1 MVGWR
6 APRSPDI
13 ALPNRQQLID
23 ALATLERVG
32 RVAAAGVD
40 ARTTVDEIVRVVAE
54 QMGTPLCSLYLTE
67 PGSRGVVLAASTALR
82 FNPHAPPRLGPGE
95 GLVGLVVEKGQAVAV
110 AEAERHPRFK
120 FLPKTGEERFVS
132 FLGVP
137 VVQGGEVAGCLVV
150 QTEQARTFEEQEIQL
165 LQTVAHQVGGLVE
178 GLNSTALIA
187 ASGGSERREL
197 RLVGV
202 AAAPGVAVGRA
213 VVERGLLPLHAYQAS
228 GEPEVELVRLDVA
241 VAAARGDLDRVI
253 ARLREAVGEE
263 EAALLEM
270 QRLLLTKGS
279 FLNAIEARITAGA
292 NAYRTIRE
300 VALDHY
306 HTFLR
311 LPDPYIRQRG
321 GDVLEVA
328 RRLLETLCK
337 GQPEPAAETTT
348 GTIRVANQISV
359 TDVLDAPEQ
368 GVRGVVQGAT
378 TPDSHA
384 VLLARTLGLPM
395 VTGIEVGAI
404 RRGDRLIV
412 DGTTG
417 TLYLN
422 PSPAVAAAHRPP
434 VSTTW
439 SPNVPATALPV
450 RLRANVSVGRDL
462 ELAAAHGAMGIGLYR
477 TEYAMLTHRDALY
490 AEEEQLALYRAAVE
504 RFPDYPTTLRTLDL
518 GGDKPFLRLLP
529 VQEANPLLGLRAVR
543 LTLHRKQVLITQLRA
558 MLRAAAFGPVRIL
571 FPMVTTLEELDALLA
586 EVAAARAALV
596 AEGVDH
602 GPVEVGVMVEVPVV
616 ARAGGPLFERVD
628 FVAIGSNDL
637 TQYALAVDRQS
648 ATVGH
653 LYQPLHPA
661 VLLLIQDT
669 VAAAHAAGKQVCLC
683 GELAAW
689 PLALPA
695 LLALAIDELSLAPPA
710 IPRIWDALVDLTR
723 AACAPLLP
731 DLLAAASQDAVIQI
745 LEHHFPHLASHGADE
760 G

>member
-1 MVGWR
+1 L
-6 APRSPDI
+6 PD
-13 ALPNRQQLID
+13 RQQLID

-32 RVAAAGVD
+32 RVAAAGAD

-54 QMGTPLCSLYLTE
+54 QMSTPLCSLYLTE
-67 PGSRGVVLAASTALR
+67 PGSRELVLAASTGLR

-95 GLVGLVVEKGQAVAV
+95 GLVGLVVEGGKAVALE
-110 AEAERHPRFK
+110 EAERHPRFK

-150 QTEQARTFEEQEIQL
+150 QTEVPRRFHDEEIQL

-178 GLNSTALIA
+178 GLNSTALITA
-187 ASGGSERREL
+187 GDNDDRREL

-202 AAAPGVAVGRA
+202 AASPGVTVGRA
-213 VVERGLLPLHAYQAS
+213 VVESGLLPLHAYQAS
-228 GEPEVELVRLDVA
+228 GQPEVELTRLDVA
-241 VAAARGDLDRVI
+241 VAAARNDLDRVI
-253 ARLREAVGEE
+253 ARLREEVGEE

-270 QRLLLTKGS
+270 QRLLLAEGS
-279 FLNAIEARITAGA
+279 FLATIEERIVAGA

-311 LPDPYIRQRG
+311 LPDPYIRQCG

-328 RRLLETLCK
+328 RRLLESLCK
-337 GQPEPAAETTT
+337 GQPAPAAEATT
-348 GTIRVANQISV
+348 GTIRVAAQISV

-368 GVRGVVQGAT
+368 GVRGLVQGAT

-422 PSPAVAAAHRPP
+422 PSPAVEAAHRPP
-434 VSTTW
+434 PSTTW
-439 SPNVPATALPV
+439 SPNVPGTALPV
-450 RLRANVSVGRDL
+450 RLRANVSVTRDL
-462 ELAAAHGAMGIGLYR
+462 ETAAARGAMGIGLYR
-477 TEYAMLTHRDALY
+477 TEYALLTHRDALY
-490 AEEEQLALYRAAVE
+490 REEEQLALYRAAVE
-504 RFPDYPTTLRTLDL
+504 RFPDHPVTLRTLDL

-529 VQEANPLLGLRAVR
+529 IQEANPLLGLRAVR
-543 LTLHRKQVLITQLRA
+543 LTLHRKQVLATQLRA
-558 MLRAAAFGPVRIL
+558 MLRAAACGRVRIL
-571 FPMVTTLEELDALLA
+571 FPMVTTVEELDALLA
-586 EVAAARAALV
+586 EVAAARHALEE
-596 AEGVDH
+596 EGVDH
-602 GPVEVGVMVEVPVV
+602 GPVEVGVMVEVPAV
-616 ARAGGPLFERVD
+616 ARAGRPLFTRVD

-648 ATVGH
+648 STVGH

-661 VLLLIQDT
+661 VLTLIHDT
-669 VAAAHAAGKQVCLC
+669 VEAAHAAGKQVSLC

-695 LLALAIDELSLAPPA
+695 LLALGIDELSLAPPA
-710 IPRIWDALVDLTR
+710 MPRVWDALVGLTR
-723 AACAPLLP
+723 EGCAPLLP
-731 DLLAAASQDAVIQI
+731 DLLTADSQDAVIQT
-745 LEHHFPHLASHGADE
+745 LEAHFPHLASRPTEEPPADE
-760 G
+760 A

>member
-1 MVGWR
+1 L
-6 APRSPDI
+6 PD
-13 ALPNRQQLID
+13 RQQLID

-32 RVAAAGVD
+32 RVAAAGAD
-40 ARTTVDEIVRVVAE
+40 PRTTVDEIVRVVAE
-54 QMGTPLCSLYLTE
+54 QMVTPLCSLYLTE
-67 PGSRGVVLAASTALR
+67 PASRELVLTASTGLR

-95 GLVGLVVEKGQAVAV
+95 GLVGLVVEQGKAVAV
-110 AEAERHPRFK
+110 EEAEHHPRFK

-150 QTEQARTFEEQEIQL
+150 QTEEGRAFEEQEIQL

-178 GLNSTALIA
+178 GLNSTALITPA
-187 ASGGSERREL
+187 AGEDRREL

-202 AAAPGVAVGRA
+202 AAAPGVVVGRA
-213 VVERGLLPLHAYQAS
+213 VVESGLLPLHAYQAS
-228 GEPEVELVRLDVA
+228 GEPDVELTRLDVA
-241 VAAARGDLDRVI
+241 VRSARSDLDRVI
-253 ARLREAVGEE
+253 ARLREEVGEE

-270 QRLLLTKGS
+270 QRLLLAEGS
-279 FLNAIEARITAGA
+279 FLATIEGRIEAGS

-337 GQPEPAAETTT
+337 GQPEPEEEATT
-348 GTIRVANQISV
+348 GTIRVASQISV

-422 PSPAVAAAHRPP
+422 PSPAVEAAHRPLP
-434 VSTTW
+434 SSTW
-439 SPNVPATALPV
+439 SPSVPGHALPV

-462 ELAAAHGAMGIGLYR
+462 ETAAAHGAMGIGLYR
-477 TEYAMLTHRDALY
+477 TEYALLAHRDALY
-490 AEEEQLALYRAAVE
+490 REEEQLQIYRAAVE
-504 RFPDYPTTLRTLDL
+504 RFPDDPTTLRTLDL

-543 LTLHRKQVLITQLRA
+543 LTLHRKQVLATQLRA
-558 MLRAAAFGPVRIL
+558 MLRAATYGPVRIL
-571 FPMVTTLEELDALLA
+571 FPMVTTVEELDALLA
-586 EVAAARAALV
+586 EVAAARAALE
-596 AEGVDH
+596 AEGIDH
-602 GPVEVGVMVEVPVV
+602 RPVELGVMVEVPAV
-616 ARAGGPLFERVD
+616 ARVGGPMFERVD

-669 VAAAHAAGKQVCLC
+669 VEAAHAAGKQVSLC

-695 LLALAIDELSLAPPA
+695 LLALGIDELSLAPPA
-710 IPRIWDALVDLTR
+710 MPRVWDALAGLTR
-723 AACAPLLP
+723 EACVPLLP
-731 DLLAAASQDAVIQI
+731 DLLSADSQDAVLRL
-745 LEHHFPHLASHGADE
+745 LEARFPRLATEVAEE

>member
-1 MVGWR
+1 M
-6 APRSPDI
+6 PD
-13 ALPNRQQLID
+13 RQQLID

-32 RVAAAGVD
+32 RVAAAGAD

-54 QMGTPLCSLYLTE
+54 QMATPLCSLYLAE
-67 PGSRGVVLAASTALR
+67 PASRELVLTASTGLR
-82 FNPHAPPRLGPGE
+82 FNPHAPPRLAPGE
-95 GLVGLVVEKGQAVAV
+95 GLVGLVVERGEAVAV
-110 AEAERHPRFK
+110 ARADRHPRFK
-120 FLPKTGEERFVS
+120 LLPKTGEERFVS

-137 VVQGGEVAGCLVV
+137 VVQGGQVAGCLVV
-150 QTEQARTFEEQEIQL
+150 QTEEARTFQEAEIQL

-178 GLNSTALIA
+178 GLTASALVSV
-187 ASGGSERREL
+187 SGGEERQREL

-213 VVERGLLPLHAYQAS
+213 VVESGLLPLHAYQAS
-228 GEPEVELVRLDVA
+228 GEPEVELTRLDVA
-241 VAAARGDLDRVI
+241 VAAARADLDRVI
-253 ARLREAVGEE
+253 ARLREEVGEE

-270 QRLLLTKGS
+270 QRLLLAEGS
-279 FLNAIEARITAGA
+279 FLSTIEGRIAEGA

-337 GQPEPAAETTT
+337 GQPAAPAESTA
-348 GTIRVANQISV
+348 GTIRVATQISV

-368 GVRGVVQGAT
+368 GVRGLVQGAT

-395 VTGIEVGAI
+395 VTGVEVGAI

-422 PSPAVAAAHRPP
+422 PSPAVEAAHRPLP
-434 VSTTW
+434 STSW
-439 SPNVPATALPV
+439 SPNVPGSALPV
-450 RLRANVSVGRDL
+450 RLRANVSVARDL
-462 ELAAAHGAMGIGLYR
+462 ETAAAHGAMGIGLYR
-477 TEYAMLTHRDALY
+477 TEYALLTHRDALY
-490 AEEEQLALYRAAVE
+490 REEEQLALYRTAVK
-504 RFPDYPTTLRTLDL
+504 RFPDHPTTLRTLDL

-529 VQEANPLLGLRAVR
+529 MQEANPLLGLRAVR
-543 LTLHRKQVLITQLRA
+543 LTLHRRQVLATQLRA
-558 MLRAAAFGPVRIL
+558 MLRAAACGRVRIL
-571 FPMVTTLEELDALLA
+571 FPMVTTVEELDALLA
-586 EVAAARAALV
+586 EVEAARAALE

-602 GPVEVGVMVEVPVV
+602 GPVEVGVMVEVPAV
-616 ARAGGPLFERVD
+616 ARSGGPLFARVD

-648 ATVGH
+648 TTVGH

-661 VLLLIQDT
+661 VIALLHDT
-669 VAAAHAAGKQVCLC
+669 VEAAHAAGRQVSLC

-689 PLALPA
+689 PVALPA
-695 LLALAIDELSLAPPA
+695 LLALGIDELSLAPPA
-710 IPRIWDALVDLTR
+710 MPRVWDALVELTR
-723 AACAPLLP
+723 EACTPLL
-731 DLLAAASQDAVIQI
+731 DEMLAAESQEAVLHL
-745 LEHHFPHLASHGADE
+745 LETHFPHLAGTPSEEA
-760 G
+760 